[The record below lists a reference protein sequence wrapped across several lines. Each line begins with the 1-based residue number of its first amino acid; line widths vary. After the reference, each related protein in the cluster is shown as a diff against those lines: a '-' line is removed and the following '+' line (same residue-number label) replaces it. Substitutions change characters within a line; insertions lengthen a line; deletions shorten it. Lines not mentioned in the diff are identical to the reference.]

1 MAVLAA
7 WAFARAAL
15 QHRRRAGEQSNQ
27 SDRHRRAGVSLV
39 RDGQGALALRRL
51 YFTKENTNTGA
62 AASCGELD
70 ADRPVAGLVR
80 FGPDRPRGNA
90 GRPSAK
96 QGADYI
102 LTLLEDSRARI
113 RCGTAA
119 GVSLFDPAAGGDAPF
134 SAISMGMP
142 AGQGSTVETL
152 AEDRLGTMW
161 IGAADGILYAV
172 HAHATK
178 PASIAQRPAP
188 APGESLSSTCSDRWT
203 AR

>member
-1 MAVLAA
+1 MNRAGPSLRAVLMAA
-7 WAFARAAL
+7 LAASAFARAAL

-96 QGADYI
+96 HRVPI
-102 LTLLEDSRARI
+102 
-113 RCGTAA
+113 
-119 GVSLFDPAAGGDAPF
+119 
-134 SAISMGMP
+134 IS
-142 AGQGSTVETL
+142 S
-152 AEDRLGTMW
+152 
-161 IGAADGILYAV
+161 
-172 HAHATK
+172 
-178 PASIAQRPAP
+178 
-188 APGESLSSTCSDRWT
+188 
-203 AR
+203 

>member
-80 FGPDRPRGNA
+80 FRLDRPRGNA

-102 LTLLEDSRARI
+102 LTLPVWNSRGRFPVRSGRGWRRAVFRDI
-113 RCGTAA
+113 HGHACRA
-119 GVSLFDPAAGGDAPF
+119 GLDRGNAGGRPARNNVDRNGRRNSLR
-134 SAISMGMP
+134 SARS
-142 AGQGSTVETL
+142 
-152 AEDRLGTMW
+152 
-161 IGAADGILYAV
+161 
-172 HAHATK
+172 ATK

-188 APGESLSSTCSDRWT
+188 TPGESLSSTCSDRWT